1 MREDVNEAGRLS
13 NAKLREQYEE
23 NYVTVLENKITE
35 WNKVSYIMQ
44 M

>member
-1 MREDVNEAGRLS
+1 MREDVNEAGRLR

-23 NYVTVLENKITE
+23 NYVTVLENKTTE